1 MISHLVDNK
10 ILKRVDDLYFFQ
22 TTEGKILLRKF
33 PLFAEKKIE
42 ELEKQLQLSKE
53 KPLWRLLH
61 ALGIPLVGKKLA
73 QDLAGYFAQKQTKTL
88 SDLLEAV
95 MDREALSQIYGI
107 GEKVLD
113 SLALFFQSPETRELL
128 TSLEQKGLNF
138 DAQKYQMLNLG
149 GKHFSL
155 TGSFPLGR
163 EQIVALLEN
172 QGYVFDSHPNSKT
185 DYLLIGEK
193 AGSKAQ
199 KARDLGIQCVEGWKA
214 VQEFFNLSLAT
225 ESATSSANPT
235 EIPAQGP
242 LF

>member
-1 MISHLVDNK
+1 M
-10 ILKRVDDLYFFQ
+10 
-22 TTEGKILLRKF
+22 RKF

-42 ELEKQLQLSKE
+42 ELEKQLQASKE
-53 KPLWRLLH
+53 QPLWRLLH

-73 QDLAGYFAQKQTKTL
+73 QDLAGYFAQKQTKAL

-95 MDREALSQIYGI
+95 MDRSALAQIHGI

-138 DAQKYQMLNLG
+138 DAQKYQILNLG

-163 EQIVALLEN
+163 EQIVVMLEN
-172 QGYVFDSHPNSKT
+172 QGYLFDSNPNSKT
-185 DYLLIGEK
+185 DYLLI
-193 AGSKAQ
+193 
-199 KARDLGIQCVEGWKA
+199 
-214 VQEFFNLSLAT
+214 
-225 ESATSSANPT
+225 
-235 EIPAQGP
+235 
-242 LF
+242 